1 MKIELINSNKSQ
13 ILISGTNINLK
24 DTFNCGQCFRWNE
37 DKNGFVG
44 ISDGK
49 IIRAIQEQNGFILE
63 NTNLEDVNSY
73 WVNYF
78 DLKTNYKSIAKNLP
92 DDDYLQNAAAFGKGI
107 HILKQNPLEILISFI
122 ISANNNISRIKKII
136 EKFCSMYGKE
146 IKFEG
151 KTYYTFPEKEDLKN
165 VSLFDLQLL
174 HAGYRDSYIMDA
186 VEKINN
192 GLDFKKLN
200 KLNSEDLRKSLL
212 EIKGVG
218 PKVCDCIMLFGFSRY
233 ECFPKDVWIKRV
245 ITDIYGEN
253 FDEKAFGKYAGV
265 VQQYLFHYA
274 RNNREEK

>member
-13 ILISGTNINLK
+13 ILISGTNINLR

-37 DKNGFVG
+37 DENGFVG

-49 IIRAIQEQNGFILE
+49 IIRAIQDQNGFILE

-78 DLKTNYKSIAKNLP
+78 DLKTNYKSIAKSLP

-107 HILKQNPLEILISFI
+107 HILKQNPLEIVISFI

-146 IKFEG
+146 IEFEG